1 MVETGNKK
9 RSQSATHAPRCA
21 TAMLSIALM
30 LLGNAAIAADPPSG
44 VALGRQ
50 ISSGIYEAAER
61 VKPAVVIV
69 KSMVIP
75 PAPPAQPGQPPPQRP
90 TQPPTASG
98 LIIDDDGYIV
108 TSTAVVQNTAS
119 VEVTVPAR
127 QNRKYFGKVLGQ
139 SSTHDIALIQIE
151 AKGLPT
157 APFGDSN
164 AVKSGQWVIAI
175 GAPFGLSESVT
186 AGVVSA
192 TNRALSRSRPTV
204 QLIQTDAAINPGSA
218 GGPLVNTRGEVIGI
232 SSAQMSRVGRFDGIA
247 YAVPINTVKD
257 FLATHKIS
265 VTQSPA
271 TPPLAAT
278 TPNSPQPS
286 TPAPAATSSGALD
299 LGAIVLKMDDETARE
314 LKLPLGQGVMVAAV
328 SDDSI
333 AERAGLEAGDVIT
346 HVNGR
351 PVATVDQFKQMC
363 AAAERSGSAQLQVI
377 RDDKKMTLTLQF
389 KDLK

>member
-1 MVETGNKK
+1 
-9 RSQSATHAPRCA
+9 
-21 TAMLSIALM
+21 
-30 LLGNAAIAADPPSG
+30 
-44 VALGRQ
+44 
-50 ISSGIYEAAER
+50 
-61 VKPAVVIV
+61 
-69 KSMVIP
+69 MVIP
-75 PAPPAQPGQPPPQRP
+75 PAPPGQQPAQRP

-98 LIIDDDGYIV
+98 LIIEDDGYIV

-164 AVKSGQWVIAI
+164 GVKSGQWVIAI

-218 GGPLVNTRGEVIGI
+218 GGPLVNTRGEVVGI

-247 YAVPINTVKD
+247 YAVPINAVKD
-257 FLATHKIS
+257 FLASHKIS
-265 VTQSPA
+265 ITQIPPPA
-271 TPPLAAT
+271 PNAT
-278 TPNSPQPS
+278 TPT
-286 TPAPAATSSGALD
+286 TPAPPPSTTAPSATASGSHD
-299 LGAIVLKMDDETARE
+299 LGAIVLKIDDETARE
-314 LKLPLGQGVMVAAV
+314 WKLSPGQGVMVAAV

-333 AERAGLEAGDVIT
+333 ADRAGLEAGDVIT
-346 HVNGR
+346 HVGGR
-351 PVATVDQFKQMC
+351 PVFSVDHFRQLC
-363 AAAERSGSAQLQVI
+363 ADAEKSGSTQIQI
-377 RDDKKMTLTLQF
+377 FRDDKKMTLTLQF